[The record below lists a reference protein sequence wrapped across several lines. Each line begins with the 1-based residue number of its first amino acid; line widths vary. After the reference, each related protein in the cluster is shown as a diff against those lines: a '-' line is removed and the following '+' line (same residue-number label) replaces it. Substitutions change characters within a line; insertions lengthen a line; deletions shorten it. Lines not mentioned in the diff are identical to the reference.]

1 MQMKISCLGICILLP
16 CYQKENYSVSVIKVL
31 LCIMEDYG
39 RSLIH
44 SVRLCIHLITMVRI
58 MAVYEIQR
66 LPYMNVLFCGIV
78 TREMKVAI

>member
-1 MQMKISCLGICILLP
+1 
-16 CYQKENYSVSVIKVL
+16 
-31 LCIMEDYG
+31 MEDYG